1 MKIVYVNVVE
11 PLAKEITA
19 KYFKHLLSMSA
30 GDGAHYRKEYKFE
43 SIPYQLVTAAFTVA
57 RDNYLKLSVLL
68 EYIYLD
74 LIEHGNI
81 SPPCEGEFT
90 VVACTGQSPKEFAKL
105 ISKTE

>member
-1 MKIVYVNVVE
+1 MKTVYVNVVE

-19 KYFKHLLSMSA
+19 RYFNDLLKMRI
-30 GDGAHYRKEYKFE
+30 GDDVHYRKEYKFE
-43 SIPYQLVTAAFTVA
+43 SIPYQLVVAALTAA
-57 RDNYLKLSVLL
+57 RENYLKLSTLL

-74 LIEHGNI
+74 LIENGNI